1 MGKSV
6 KGNIADVVQAAGEEL
21 GLVKTPD
28 PGILAEGVA
37 HVVQAFER
45 EELINTLEELTLDAD
60 MHDTYLV
67 DVATIE
73 KTYAF
78 SYARQEKEQREQMR
92 SALRESLK
100 VGHELLAGLYN
111 QFTKLENKLR
121 QKHLVHGV
129 EVDAAPANL
138 PLVIAIKKKRAA
150 IRQIEEN
157 ALDFMLEKRAEAE
170 AACPDAVSYY
180 AEFQALW
187 ETWKAPEGE
196 QDDS

>member
-6 KGNIADVVQAAGEEL
+6 RGNIADQVQAAGEGL

-37 HVVQAFER
+37 YVVEAYER
-45 EELINTLEELTLDAD
+45 EELFNTLEDLTLDAD

-73 KTYAF
+73 KTFSF
-78 SYARQEKEQREQMR
+78 SYSRQEKEQREQMR
-92 SALRESLK
+92 NALRESLQT
-100 VGHELLAGLYN
+100 ENQLTAGLYQ

-121 QKHLVHGV
+121 TKHIVHGV

-138 PLVIAIKKKRAA
+138 ELVIAIKAKRAQ
-150 IRQIEEN
+150 IRQIEEE
-157 ALDFMLEKRAEAE
+157 ALDFMLGKRAEAE
-170 AACPDAVSYY
+170 AACPDAVAYY
-180 AEFQALW
+180 EAFQALW
-187 ETWKAPEGE
+187 EEYKNPKGE
-196 QDDS
+196 QNDE